1 MKKFTGFVLATAIT
15 MTPLTSFA
23 GLPVIDVTNIVQN
36 TLTAVR
42 TLQQYE
48 QMLEDAQTQLKKLDE
63 AVNRSQVESLTGN
76 RGIGGLLNSGPY
88 RDARRYTPST
98 WQDTMR
104 ILEAGGLPGSVSG
117 VVDIYSANRDT
128 YQIAERDAYNVVNPD
143 APNAVAFERR
153 KFTNDAALAVAE
165 VSYDQSYTRMQR
177 YETMMDSIEDMPDMK
192 AIGDLTARI
201 NAQNGTALTE
211 LIRLNTIAMQQT
223 ASVQNQNLVDET
235 NMKRQTSYADFAFGE
250 LPTE

>member
-1 MKKFTGFVLATAIT
+1 MKKFTGFVLAIAIT
-15 MTPLTSFA
+15 ITPLTSFA

-36 TLTAVR
+36 TLTAIR

-48 QMLEDAQTQLKKLDE
+48 QMLEDAQTQLKELDE
-63 AVNRSQVESLTGN
+63 AVKQVESLTGN

-104 ILEAGGLPGSVSG
+104 ILEAGGLPGSVSD

-128 YQIAERDAYNVVNPD
+128 YQIAQRDAYNVVNPD
-143 APNAVAFERR
+143 APNAIAFERR
-153 KFTNDAALAVAE
+153 KLTNDAALSVAE
-165 VSYDQSYTRMQR
+165 VSYDQSYPRMQR

-250 LPTE
+250 LPTTP